1 MSLDANFGLD
11 VALGHKLDRI
21 AGGLDRMNG
30 ETRRQREIERARLP
44 FPSVMKA
51 SGVCPT
57 PTASFA
63 LNFGGPDAG
72 FYWVIRRIIAGGL
85 TWTTSAAGTAEVYVH
100 GFAGLTGVATSGP
113 GSVAS
118 TRSLSDMADQS
129 ASLPNKAF
137 YGSEELVVQANE
149 SISVV
154 IVGGTAGQQYVANCG
169 IQVVRLTTSLQA
181 ELEV

>member
-1 MSLDANFGLD
+1 
-11 VALGHKLDRI
+11 
-21 AGGLDRMNG
+21 
-30 ETRRQREIERARLP
+30 
-44 FPSVMKA
+44 
-51 SGVCPT
+51 
-57 PTASFA
+57 
-63 LNFGGPDAG
+63 
-72 FYWVIRRIIAGGL
+72 
-85 TWTTSAAGTAEVYVH
+85 
-100 GFAGLTGVATSGP
+100 
-113 GSVAS
+113 
-118 TRSLSDMADQS
+118 MADQS